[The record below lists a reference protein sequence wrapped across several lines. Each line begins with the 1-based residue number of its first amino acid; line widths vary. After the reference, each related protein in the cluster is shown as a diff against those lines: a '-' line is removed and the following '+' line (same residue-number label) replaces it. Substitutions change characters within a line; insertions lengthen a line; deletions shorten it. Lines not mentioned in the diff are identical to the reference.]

1 MADYQT
7 SFKYREEFED
17 YLDEVGVSKSDVC
30 LVGSIVL
37 SLRNIREHGDLD
49 FCAHSS
55 VEDRF
60 KNVEPPDGIGYHE
73 KKYGNID
80 VACDELIENE
90 DYHDVFDGLKVAKFE
105 LEFSHKLHRNWPK
118 DEHDIAQIERTI
130 TKDPDWNW
138 DLVILPPSEPEKPLH
153 ERLWNSVK
161 SRGVYRTV
169 HTMVDS
175 LRTPGSFTWLDRLD
189 RPLTDIRTAGM
200 IGDELTPYSSIGLL
214 LSQQYQDSEFDRMDF
229 VEGYALLRERG
240 PQSTSALENYPP
252 AEEFN
257 PGTEDLLPLGEDA
270 DRIGLGRDLEI
281 HQNAGLLP
289 LYSYYGYDKLPVGL
303 GSRAPQDQIPCP
315 SMDLD
320 EQMKKQY
327 HHELLAKHGCYFFAV
342 LWPQSLS
349 HHDEIV
355 SAIDDR
361 FSVLHSVD
369 LEVDG
374 PEELRLLA
382 RQIYSVQ
389 REFSWYTREC
399 VAEKLSTDGTNIRIV
414 VFEVPNP
421 SYDRSIN
428 LEEPVAIEVR
438 DFKAQIRNE
447 YDGERIMHASD
458 NYRHNQELMKVFERS
473 PIPNSGEVV
482 DHSAYRKLST
492 EIRSS

>member
-1 MADYQT
+1 MVRVIILDVLKNTCTKCTVSLSAYSDLNQIVVIIDL
-7 SFKYREEFED
+7 SR
-17 YLDEVGVSKSDVC
+17 YLHSEA
-30 LVGSIVL
+30 IVL
-37 SLRNIREHGDLD
+37 LSCDSLT
-49 FCAHSS
+49 
-55 VEDRF
+55 
-60 KNVEPPDGIGYHE
+60 
-73 KKYGNID
+73 
-80 VACDELIENE
+80 
-90 DYHDVFDGLKVAKFE
+90 
-105 LEFSHKLHRNWPK
+105 K
-118 DEHDIAQIERTI
+118 DE
-130 TKDPDWNW
+130 W
-138 DLVILPPSEPEKPLH
+138 
-153 ERLWNSVK
+153 
-161 SRGVYRTV
+161 
-169 HTMVDS
+169 
-175 LRTPGSFTWLDRLD
+175 
-189 RPLTDIRTAGM
+189 
-200 IGDELTPYSSIGLL
+200 
-214 LSQQYQDSEFDRMDF
+214 
-229 VEGYALLRERG
+229 
-240 PQSTSALENYPP
+240 
-252 AEEFN
+252 
-257 PGTEDLLPLGEDA
+257 
-270 DRIGLGRDLEI
+270 
-281 HQNAGLLP
+281 
-289 LYSYYGYDKLPVGL
+289 
-303 GSRAPQDQIPCP
+303 
-315 SMDLD
+315 
-320 EQMKKQY
+320 
-327 HHELLAKHGCYFFAV
+327 HGCYFFAV

-399 VAEKLSTDGTNIRIV
+399 VAEKLSTDGTNMRIV

-421 SYDRSIN
+421 SYDRNIN